1 MTTAPDQRAS
11 IAQAILASIVDS
23 SDDAIVSK
31 DMNGIIGTWNSG
43 AERIFGYS
51 ADDAI
56 GNPVLMLIPP
66 ELRAEEATILSR
78 IRAGERVDHYETIR
92 RRKDGTLID
101 VSLTVSPIR
110 NAEGVIVGASK
121 VARDVTERKRA
132 EALLR
137 KQSEKLETLSR
148 LASTISS
155 DMDLEGIVQRVTDM
169 ATKLTGAKFGA
180 FFYNVRHRGGEAYLL
195 FTLSGAPREA
205 FERFGLPRATA
216 VFEPTF
222 HGTAI
227 VRSDDI
233 RADPRY
239 GQNAPHR
246 GMPHGHLPVVSYLA
260 VPVVSR
266 SGEVIGGLFFGH
278 DQAGVFTQ
286 DAEDMV
292 KAIAAHAAVA
302 IDNARLYA
310 TAQEEMQSKELLLNE
325 FRHRMKN
332 TLATLQ
338 AIAGQTLKN
347 CPKAELETYLARL
360 RALGHAHDAMADKA
374 WDRASVREL
383 AQRALA
389 PFSHDRIQIQG
400 PDASLPANGASRLTM
415 ALHELATNA
424 VKYGALSND
433 AGNIRVEWSI
443 DGDHLV
449 LHWHERDGP
458 AVVGPTA
465 KGFGSVLIE
474 RATEG
479 QAQIEFAPEGVRCTL
494 NVSLTE

>member
-1 MTTAPDQRAS
+1 VTTAPYQRAS
-11 IAQAILASIVDS
+11 IAQAVLASIVES

-31 DMNGIIGTWNSG
+31 DLNGIIGTWNRG

-51 ADDAI
+51 ADEATGKPI
-56 GNPVLMLIPP
+56 LMLIPP
-66 ELRAEEATILSR
+66 ELQAEEATILSR
-78 IRAGERVDHYETIR
+78 IRAGERVDHYETVR

-101 VSLTVSPIR
+101 IALTVSPIR
-110 NAEGVIVGASK
+110 NAEGLIVGASK
-121 VARDVTERKRA
+121 IARDITERKRSA
-132 EALLR
+132 ALLR
-137 KQSEKLETLSR
+137 KQSERLETLNR
-148 LASTISS
+148 LATTISS
-155 DMDLEGIVQRVTDM
+155 DLDLERIVQRVTDI
-169 ATKLTGAKFGA
+169 ATNLTGAKFGA

-222 HGTAI
+222 HGSAI

-239 GQNAPHR
+239 GRNAPHH
-246 GMPHGHLPVVSYLA
+246 GMPAGHLPVVSYLA
-260 VPVVSR
+260 VPVISR
-266 SGEVIGGLFFGH
+266 SGEVFGGLFFAH

-286 DAEDMV
+286 DAEDMG
-292 KAIAAHAAVA
+292 KAIGAHAAVA

-310 TAQEEMQSKELLLNE
+310 AAQEDMQSKELLLNE

-347 CPKAELETYLARL
+347 CPKEERETYLARL
-360 RALGHAHDAMADKA
+360 RAFGHAHDAMAGKE

-389 PFSHDRIQIQG
+389 PFSHDRIHVQG
-400 PDASLPANGASRLTM
+400 PDASLPANGALRLTM

-433 AGNIRVEWSI
+433 AGNIRVDWSI

-449 LHWHERDGP
+449 LRWQESGGP
-458 AVVGPTA
+458 AVIAPTA
-465 KGFGSVLIE
+465 KGFGSILIE
-474 RATEG
+474 RATDG

-494 NVSLTE
+494 NVLLKD